1 MNAFLTRRFFA
12 NVTSRWVIF
21 LIEHILSVLS
31 ILLTV
36 LVVISFKNLSIT
48 GSQMVIMVALNAAV
62 GSVSMLVNRTHHGL
76 IRYSEVRDLYTVLR
90 FALLYLVIWL
100 VMLPVLAGW
109 LGIGYG
115 IGATILVVNTVV
127 TALLMASFRLG
138 VKEIY
143 TRAMYGM
150 HHKNNIVIYGAGDIG
165 LATKKAIEF
174 DKKSNCRVIAFID
187 DSPDKAGKILN
198 GKRILAFEPD
208 PLEAFML
215 ANNVREVILSVDIE
229 SVRKDALSQICLRN
243 DIHLTVIPPLSQW
256 IKGIF
261 NRRQLKEL
269 TIESLLGRDK
279 IELLNEESRRE
290 LEDKVVLVTGAAG
303 SIGSDI
309 CRQLCRYRLGRII
322 LLDQSET
329 GLHDMRIELSK
340 LDLDFEVTL
349 ELASIR
355 DRARI
360 DQLFRNHR
368 PHFVFHAAAY
378 KHVPVLEDFASE
390 VALTNVMGTK
400 NLADAACEHGVSKF
414 VMISTDKAVNPTNL
428 MGACKRIGEIYVQE
442 LASRCDTHFITTRF
456 GNVLGSNGSVV
467 PLFKQQIAQGG
478 PITVTHPDITR
489 YFMTIPEASSLV
501 LEAAV
506 MGKGGEI
513 FVFDMGQPVK
523 ILDLARKMIQLA
535 GLTPDRDIAIRF
547 TGLRPGEK
555 MYEELFKSS
564 ENLLPTHHPKIMKAQ
579 RSEVEE
585 NFPVLLAKLVA
596 SAMHHDDRAVIANI
610 RGIVPEY
617 RPHYTIDKPILKV
630 IGAQDEISDEELPT
644 SDATGMPKLRVNGEH
659 IG

>member
-1 MNAFLTRRFFA
+1 
-12 NVTSRWVIF
+12 
-21 LIEHILSVLS
+21 
-31 ILLTV
+31 
-36 LVVISFKNLSIT
+36 
-48 GSQMVIMVALNAAV
+48 
-62 GSVSMLVNRTHHGL
+62 
-76 IRYSEVRDLYTVLR
+76 
-90 FALLYLVIWL
+90 
-100 VMLPVLAGW
+100 
-109 LGIGYG
+109 
-115 IGATILVVNTVV
+115 
-127 TALLMASFRLG
+127 
-138 VKEIY
+138 
-143 TRAMYGM
+143 
-150 HHKNNIVIYGAGDIG
+150 
-165 LATKKAIEF
+165 
-174 DKKSNCRVIAFID
+174 
-187 DSPDKAGKILN
+187 
-198 GKRILAFEPD
+198 
-208 PLEAFML
+208 
-215 ANNVREVILSVDIE
+215 
-229 SVRKDALSQICLRN
+229 
-243 DIHLTVIPPLSQW
+243 
-256 IKGIF
+256 
-261 NRRQLKEL
+261 
-269 TIESLLGRDK
+269 
-279 IELLNEESRRE
+279 
-290 LEDKVVLVTGAAG
+290 
-303 SIGSDI
+303 
-309 CRQLCRYRLGRII
+309 
-322 LLDQSET
+322 
-329 GLHDMRIELSK
+329 
-340 LDLDFEVTL
+340 
-349 ELASIR
+349 
-355 DRARI
+355 
-360 DQLFRNHR
+360 
-368 PHFVFHAAAY
+368 
-378 KHVPVLEDFASE
+378 
-390 VALTNVMGTK
+390 
-400 NLADAACEHGVSKF
+400 
-414 VMISTDKAVNPTNL
+414 MISTDKAVNPTNL

-617 RPHYTIDKPILKV
+617 RPHNTIDKPILKV